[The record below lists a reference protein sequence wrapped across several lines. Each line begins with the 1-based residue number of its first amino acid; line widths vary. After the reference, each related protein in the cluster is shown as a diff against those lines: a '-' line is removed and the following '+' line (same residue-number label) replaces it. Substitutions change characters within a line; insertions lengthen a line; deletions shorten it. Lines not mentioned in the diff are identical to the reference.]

1 MVDRIT
7 IIPTGDKTIHNL
19 RTIGIIIIIR
29 EEIGIITTIVVGL
42 LNLTIEISLIKEII
56 LIEEIN
62 KTSIEVIG
70 VDMVEEVDIKEVE
83 TDNSIIIMKTITTMG
98 SKDKTTTDNIEEE
111 VEEEDKDK
119 T

>member
-1 MVDRIT
+1 MVGRIT
-7 IIPTGDKTIHNL
+7 IMPTGDKTTHNL

-29 EEIGIITTIVVGL
+29 EIGIITIVVGL

-56 LIEEIN
+56 LIEEIS

-111 VEEEDKDK
+111 VEEEEDNDK